1 MTKRLELDGNK
12 MIHHLDRVQDWKAGK
27 VIYPIYIAFSPTS
40 LCNHKCTF
48 CVYHY
53 KEFKPIFFP
62 ADRYDEL
69 VQEWS
74 SLKVKSLFF
83 AGDGEPLLHKNAVS
97 MIQKTR
103 AAGIDI
109 AMNTNGRLL
118 SKEKSQALVNDLDW
132 IRISVNGGTAKNYA
146 QIHQTNEKDFEIVLS
161 NLQDLVRQKRNQK
174 SKITIGVQCVLLNE
188 NQHEIENLA
197 KQLKEIEVDYFAVK
211 PFLKHPL
218 TEWETELENP
228 REVIKRLLQLESLN
242 SESFRFVLRES
253 HFQSFQKRTYG
264 KCLSGDFMIE
274 VDALGDVYSCG
285 PYIGDLNH
293 RYGNILEQSFESMW
307 KSDECRSKIK
317 NIQCQLDVSKC
328 MPFCR
333 PDSVNKFLWDLKNP
347 PEHLNYI

>member
-27 VIYPIYIAFSPTS
+27 VINPIYIAFSPTS

-62 ADRYDEL
+62 TARYEEL

-74 SLKVKSLFF
+74 ALQVKSLFF
-83 AGDGEPLLHKNAVS
+83 AGDGEPLLHKDAIQMV
-97 MIQKTR
+97 QKTR
-103 AAGIDI
+103 SAGIDI

-118 SKEKSQALVNDLDW
+118 TKEKAEVLAKDLDW
-132 IRISVNGGTAKNYA
+132 IRVSVNGGSAKNYGK
-146 QIHQTNEKDFEIVLS
+146 IHQTSEKDFEIVLA
-161 NLQDLVRQKRNQK
+161 NLQELVRQKKNQNA
-174 SKITIGVQCVLLNE
+174 KIVIGAQCVLLNE
-188 NQHEIENLA
+188 NQQEIETLA
-197 KQLKEIEVDYFAVK
+197 KLLKEIGVDYFAVK

-218 TEWETELENP
+218 TEWETELEN
-228 REVIKRLLQLESLN
+228 RQEIIQRLLKLESLN
-242 SESFRFVLRES
+242 TDSFKFVLRES
-253 HFQSFQKRTYG
+253 HFQTIPKRAYS

-274 VDALGDVYSCG
+274 VDAKGDVYSCG
-285 PYIGDLNH
+285 PYIGDESH
-293 RYGNILEQSFESMW
+293 RYGNILEQSFEKMW
-307 KSDECRSKIK
+307 NSEECRSKMK
-317 NIQCQLDVSKC
+317 KIQCHLDVSKC